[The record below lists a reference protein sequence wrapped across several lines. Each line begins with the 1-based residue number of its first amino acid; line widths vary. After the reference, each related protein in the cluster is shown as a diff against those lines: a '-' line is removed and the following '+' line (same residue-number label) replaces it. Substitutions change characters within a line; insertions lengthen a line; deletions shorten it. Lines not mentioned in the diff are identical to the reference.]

1 MNESILQSKLDKLFD
16 EWEVAAAACP
26 EIPAEIKEC
35 FVRDGFYPGYL
46 NQKCKV
52 LFVARESLSVEGDYI
67 KEVFDAYKSK
77 RIGGKNINQYQFH
90 ALMMY
95 IAYALNNNCFDWNSI
110 PWAEKLCETFGTPD
124 GLSFA
129 FMNLSKFSN
138 WSESN
143 WQSNWN
149 LINSSLKVSGND
161 SFIKQEIELLD
172 PDVIITMNLD
182 GNLSY
187 LGEMRKVLNTTDINK
202 YAYKVNGKEIPL
214 YDMWHFSAPS
224 KSPRGNYL
232 EPLSKLV

>member
-1 MNESILQSKLDKLFD
+1 
-16 EWEVAAAACP
+16 
-26 EIPAEIKEC
+26 
-35 FVRDGFYPGYL
+35 
-46 NQKCKV
+46 
-52 LFVARESLSVEGDYI
+52 
-67 KEVFDAYKSK
+67 
-77 RIGGKNINQYQFH
+77 
-90 ALMMY
+90 
-95 IAYALNNNCFDWNSI
+95 
-110 PWAEKLCETFGTPD
+110 
-124 GLSFA
+124 
-129 FMNLSKFSN
+129 
-138 WSESN
+138 
-143 WQSNWN
+143 
-149 LINSSLKVSGND
+149 LINSSLKVSGNV